1 MVPGS
6 GHTAR
11 SRAQPAGKRTGGGL
25 SAGTRGHYGAG
36 MSLTGR
42 GRLLAR
48 GTGERGKRRGRG
60 SSKKEK
66 GEEKV
71 KKAWGVQKG
80 RDTGVRGIF
89 TDGP

>member
-1 MVPGS
+1 VGTPHTQPGA
-6 GHTAR
+6 AR
-11 SRAQPAGKRTGGGL
+11 REEDRGWVVGGDAGSRCCRSP
-25 SAGTRGHYGAG
+25 
-36 MSLTGR
+36 TGR

-80 RDTGVRGIF
+80 RDTGVRDIF